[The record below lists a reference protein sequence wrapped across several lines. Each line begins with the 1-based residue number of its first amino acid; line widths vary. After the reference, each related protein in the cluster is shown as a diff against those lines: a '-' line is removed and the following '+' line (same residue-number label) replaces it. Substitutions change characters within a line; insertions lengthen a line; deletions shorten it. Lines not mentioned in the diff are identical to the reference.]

1 MADKETEDHND
12 DVTVI
17 LYLDPYTQSGSD
29 TEGETTSLN
38 GGTLKYTTTL
48 TNRQRGN
55 IFSVLPATLDSLSVQ
70 QLAAQ
75 GELSQ
80 LKEYLQKDATLLNRP
95 DERGF
100 TNLMWAAA
108 FGEIETVRYL
118 LELGADPHML
128 AKERE
133 SALSLASTGG
143 YSDIVSLLLNKKVDI
158 NIYDWNGGTPLLYA
172 VRGNYV
178 KCVEV
183 LLGK

>member
-118 LELGADPHML
+118 LELVSTAVPVFPAGRWVHRNVLIP
-128 AKERE
+128 RYNF
-133 SALSLASTGG
+133 SAFRLVMVP
-143 YSDIVSLLLNKKVDI
+143 Y
-158 NIYDWNGGTPLLYA
+158 LY
-172 VRGNYV
+172 G
-178 KCVEV
+178 
-183 LLGK
+183 